1 MPREYGEVELGY
13 LREVL
18 ASGQLGTRPGGYV
31 PRFEAAFARL
41 VGSRYGVARNAAT
54 VTLVQ
59 ALGLCHPGPG
69 DEVICDPLVD
79 FGVVAAEYFGATP
92 RFADVDDGTFLM
104 DAGAVPA
111 LITARTKAVVV
122 THLWGQ
128 CADLAAL
135 RRVCDEHGLLL
146 VEDTAHVI
154 GATWAGRPA
163 GTYGD
168 VAAWAFQGT
177 KQLGLADAG
186 MLTTDREDLYAL
198 LTRERAYGLNA
209 PPFTLDLRMN
219 ELTGAV
225 GLAQVARVPA
235 LVAEY
240 TRSLERLDAALEGCA
255 WLRRREVAPEANQV
269 GYWWAAIWEG
279 DHHGLDLA
287 RFKAVCAEL
296 DLGLDFGFNG
306 TPAYNQAAFRREAI
320 HHRREHTITDGAS
333 GADEAN
339 GGDSGEPPLGLCPV
353 AEALIPRLV
362 TCNLVEVPEAAIA
375 RRADGLAEAIRRT
388 ERG

>member
-1 MPREYGEVELGY
+1 MPREYGAVELGY

-31 PRFEAAFARL
+31 SRFEAAFARL

-92 RFADVDDGTFLM
+92 RFADVRYGTFLM

-135 RRVCDEHGLLL
+135 RRICDQRGLLL

-154 GATWAGRPA
+154 GATWQGRHA

-186 MLTTDREDLYAL
+186 LLTTDRDDLYER

-225 GLAQVARVPA
+225 GLAQVPRVPGI
-235 LVAEY
+235 VAEY
-240 TRSLERLDAALEGCA
+240 TRSLQRLDAALGGCA
-255 WLRRREVAPEANQV
+255 WLRQREVAPEANQV

-279 DHHGLDLA
+279 ERHGLELE
-287 RFKAVCAEL
+287 RFKALCAEL

-306 TPAYNQAAFRREAI
+306 TPAYNQAAFRQGAI
-320 HHRREHTITDGAS
+320 HHRRERTVTDADAPDAPSGAS
-333 GADEAN
+333 GEV
-339 GGDSGEPPLGLCPV
+339 LGLCPV
-353 AEALIPRLV
+353 AEDLIPRLV
-362 TCNLVEVPEAAIA
+362 TCNLVEVPEAEIA